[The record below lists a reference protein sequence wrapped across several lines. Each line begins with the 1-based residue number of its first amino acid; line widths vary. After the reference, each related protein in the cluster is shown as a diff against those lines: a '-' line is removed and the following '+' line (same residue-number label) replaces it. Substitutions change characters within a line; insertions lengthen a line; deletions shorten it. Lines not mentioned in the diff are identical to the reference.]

1 MSTPASSTGST
12 PTWRLTYAQG
22 SETSALCRF
31 RQLVE
36 VQGEEGHAEAS
47 EEDDQ
52 VLTGN
57 GHKNPKA
64 SSLRNVTKYGY
75 RGVTRGPTMSIDARC
90 QEQRSA
96 ADRMFMDFKYTRPGS
111 KEQVQA
117 LATLSFLIGMWADFL
132 TAEEKRMDQVMALEA
147 GNS

>member
-1 MSTPASSTGST
+1 MTSV
-12 PTWRLTYAQG
+12 RG
-22 SETSALCRF
+22 SETSASCRL
-31 RQLVE
+31 RQLLE
-36 VQGEEGHAEAS
+36 VLGYESHAEAGK
-47 EEDDQ
+47 EDDQ
-52 VLTGN
+52 VLTGD
-57 GHKNPKA
+57 GHKGPKA